1 MKAHNGEKS
10 ETIVKTVLLFHQ
22 LHTSAILQF
31 NLFPTLVRIWTNTVF
46 FYTNY
51 QTTHFAYFAG
61 QKESVFFI
69 KRRSANA

>member
-46 FYTNY
+46 FIPIIRQHILHILLVKKN
-51 QTTHFAYFAG
+51 QF
-61 QKESVFFI
+61 S
-69 KRRSANA
+69 S